1 MSPKMWSMDPE
12 NTQDFFRES
21 IKEKNIFI
29 IIEVFFFF
37 FFFHSAYT
45 VLTDST
51 KALVSKTTNALIEV
65 KIMVQNSTSSC
76 NL

>member
-29 IIEVFFFF
+29 IIEVFF

>member
-29 IIEVFFFF
+29 IIEVLFF